1 VEYETAV
8 HFKDVGLRFLHVI
21 YTPDKDRLG
30 QVRGWVASIIDI
42 TARKQVEVALRE
54 SNEQVLRL
62 AALLNPVMTQS

>member
-1 VEYETAV
+1 MSG
-8 HFKDVGLRFLHVI
+8 FGSLHVI

-42 TARKQVEVALRE
+42 TARKQVEVGLRE

-62 AALLNPVMTQS
+62 ACIVESQS